1 VSGTATESA
10 PENAS
15 EDSAADGSGTLP
27 PREPPPQPR
36 RTTIPVLGGDPA
48 LDAERRS
55 ALRRMR
61 SVAVGLLLLAATV
74 YLLTLGE
81 DGFLGFVNAG
91 AEASMVGAIADW
103 FAVVALFKH
112 PLGIPVPHTALIPKR
127 KEMFG
132 RGLEEFVGENFMSEG
147 VIRNRVVEAEPARG
161 AGNWLAQEEN
171 AGRLVREAAYLTRLA
186 LERIKDEDV
195 ELVVTRVLFPRF
207 RSEPVSPLAG
217 SLLAEVVE
225 DGAHHQVVDLLL
237 EEAHRWLSGNAD
249 TFYDVVAER
258 APWWAPEALNEKVI
272 GRLHSEL
279 VAWLAD
285 IRSDPYHHTRLALDE
300 LLTDLADGL
309 LHDPDTI
316 ARMEQ
321 FKERVLAHPQVTATA
336 VSLWNA
342 FRRSLLG
349 ALSEEDGELARWAR
363 REVVDLG
370 RLLQQDAELRAK
382 LDERAASLAVFLV
395 ERYGRQITAVITAT
409 VDEWDGRE
417 ASRKI
422 ELHVGKDL
430 QFIRIN
436 GTLVGGLVG
445 VLIHTVAVLAG

>member
-1 VSGTATESA
+1 MTDAVSA
-10 PENAS
+10 PRRPS
-15 EDSAADGSGTLP
+15 LPMLGT
-27 PREPPPQPR
+27 
-36 RTTIPVLGGDPA
+36 DPA

-61 SVAVGLLLLAATV
+61 SVAVGLLLLAAVV

-81 DGFLGFVNAG
+81 DGLLGFVNAG
-91 AEASMVGAIADW
+91 AEAAMVGAIADW

-112 PLGIPVPHTALIPKR
+112 PLGLPVPHTALIPKR

-132 RGLEEFVGENFMSEG
+132 RGLEEFVGENFMSEA
-147 VIRNRVVEAEPARG
+147 VVRSRVLEVEPTRS
-161 AGNWLAQEEN
+161 AGDWLAQEGN
-171 AGRLVREAAYLTRLA
+171 AARLVREAAYLSRLA
-186 LERIKDEDV
+186 LERVRDEDV
-195 ELVVTRVLFPRF
+195 EHVVTQVLFPRF
-207 RSEPVSPLAG
+207 REEPVSPLAG
-217 SLLAEVVE
+217 SLLAEVVA
-225 DGAHHQVVDLLL
+225 DGAHHHVVDLVL

-279 VAWLAD
+279 IAWLDD
-285 IRSDPYHHTRLALDE
+285 IRREPYHRTRLALDE

-316 ARMEQ
+316 ARMER
-321 FKERVLAHPQVTATA
+321 FKERVLAHPQVAATA

-342 FRRSLLG
+342 LRRSLLA
-349 ALSEEDGELARWAR
+349 ALAEEDGELVRWAR
-363 REVVDLG
+363 REVVSLG
-370 RLLQQDAELRAK
+370 RTLQQDADLRTR
-382 LDERAASLAVFLV
+382 LDARAASLAVFLV
-395 ERYGRQITAVITAT
+395 ERYGREITAVITTT
-409 VDEWDGRE
+409 VQEWDGRE

>member
-1 VSGTATESA
+1 MSDTVADA
-10 PENAS
+10 
-15 EDSAADGSGTLP
+15 SAA
-27 PREPPPQPR
+27 PR
-36 RTTIPVLGGDPA
+36 RPALPVLGGDSA

-74 YLLTLGE
+74 YLLTLDQ

-132 RGLEEFVGENFMSEG
+132 RGLGEFVGENFMNEDVVRS
-147 VIRNRVVEAEPARG
+147 RVLEAQPARG
-161 AGNWLAQEEN
+161 AGDWLAQEDN
-171 AGRLVREAAYLTRLA
+171 AQRLVREAAYLTRLA
-186 LERIKDEDV
+186 LEKVDEEDV
-195 ELVVTRVLFPRF
+195 EHVITRVLFPRF

-217 SLLAEVVE
+217 SLLAEVVA
-225 DGAHHQVVDLLL
+225 DGAHHQVVDLVLD
-237 EEAHRWLSGNAD
+237 EAHRWLSGNAD
-249 TFYDVVAER
+249 IFYDVVAER

-272 GRLHSEL
+272 GRLHAEL
-279 VAWLAD
+279 LAWIED
-285 IRSDPYHHTRLALDE
+285 IRDDPYHRTRLAFDE
-300 LLTDLADGL
+300 LLTDLSEGL

-316 ARMEQ
+316 ARMER
-321 FKERVLAHPQVTATA
+321 FKERVLDHPQVTATA

-342 FRRSLLG
+342 LRRSLLA
-349 ALSEEDGELARWAR
+349 ALAEEDGELARWAR
-363 REVVDLG
+363 REVLDLG
-370 RLLQQDAELRAK
+370 RTLQQDAGLRAR
-382 LDERAASLAVFLV
+382 LDERAAGLAVFLV
-395 ERYGRQITAVITAT
+395 ERYGQQITAVITTT